1 MFLFFFVNKKIKT
14 NKKLKKKIVEIEVI
28 KKKEK
33 LLIIIRKNMNKLKF
47 KTETKINTIFM
58 YQQNFRLYY
67 ILNSDQHFLDM

>member
-1 MFLFFFVNKKIKT
+1 
-14 NKKLKKKIVEIEVI
+14 
-28 KKKEK
+28 
-33 LLIIIRKNMNKLKF
+33 MNKLKF